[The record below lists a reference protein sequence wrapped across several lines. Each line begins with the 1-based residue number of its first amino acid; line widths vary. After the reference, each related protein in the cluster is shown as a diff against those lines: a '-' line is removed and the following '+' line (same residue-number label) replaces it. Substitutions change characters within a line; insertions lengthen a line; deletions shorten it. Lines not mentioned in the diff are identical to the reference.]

1 MTENQANQTEA
12 SEAESMDL
20 DSSKVSST
28 ASHSLANQEDTLP
41 TWWKTHFLGDSFVLP
56 ALLILALLW
65 SKWTDARGAVR
76 CRISCKYEVAIW

>member
-20 DSSKVSST
+20 DSSSFVDCKP
-28 ASHSLANQEDTLP
+28 LARESGRYSAYMVE
-41 TWWKTHFLGDSFVLP
+41 THFLGDSFVLP